1 MNPIPTEVTPAVY
14 GMAVIILLQLSQFFF
29 AWKKD
34 QRGEQGANKGDL
46 LELKHEITSLRTE
59 LRNDISDVSNDVEEL
74 KTSVESKMEAA
85 RMESSRSRN
94 DLYIQINGNALKTA
108 GLIESTDTLKQSVIS
123 LTNKV
128 DLLRVH
134 NPPPT
139 NGRKLS

>member
-1 MNPIPTEVTPAVY
+1 MPTEVTPAVY

-46 LELKHEITSLRTE
+46 LELKHEIADLR
-59 LRNDISDVSNDVEEL
+59 
-74 KTSVESKMEAA
+74 TSVESKMEAA
-85 RMESSRSRN
+85 RVESSRSRN

-128 DLLRVH
+128 DLLRLH
-134 NPPPT
+134 QPPTT
-139 NGRKLS
+139 NGRKIS

>member
-1 MNPIPTEVTPAVY
+1 MPTEVTPAVY

-46 LELKHEITSLRTE
+46 LELKHEIADLR
-59 LRNDISDVSNDVEEL
+59 S
-74 KTSVESKMEAA
+74 SVESKMEAA
-85 RMESSRSRN
+85 RVESSRSRN

-128 DLLRVH
+128 DLLRLH
-134 NPPPT
+134 QPPTT
-139 NGRKLS
+139 NGRKIS